1 MKAKMVVMA
10 IMVSAL
16 LVAGACSLALGASV
30 PKQSSVQVTSDEFMN
45 QKHVTRE
52 IKVPD
57 SGVLTVALGSNP
69 STGFSWTEKAQIADP
84 AVLQQTE
91 NKLLLPDGKG
101 IAGAAGSQ
109 VFAFKALHKGTTT
122 IKMDYSRPW
131 EGGEKGEWTLELAV
145 TVN

>member
-10 IMVSAL
+10 VMVTAL
-16 LVAGACSLALGASV
+16 LVTGACSLALGASI
-30 PKQSSVQVTSDEFMN
+30 PKQASVQVTSDEFMN
-45 QKHVTRE
+45 QKHVTKE
-52 IKVPD
+52 IQVPA

-69 STGFSWTEKAQIADP
+69 TTGFIWTEKAQIADP

-91 NKLLLPDGKG
+91 NKLLLPEGKG
-101 IAGAAGSQ
+101 IAGAGGSQ
-109 VFAFKALHKGTTT
+109 VFTFKALQKGTTT
-122 IKMDYSRPW
+122 LKMDYSRPW